1 MMIIQ
6 ERIQKD
12 LVEAMKSKNRLRLE
26 VLRGMKAAIKNR
38 EIEKLR
44 QLTETEV
51 LQVLQSLVNQR
62 KESVEQFIKG
72 GRHDLSSREES
83 EIRILE
89 SYLPLPVGEEEIKM
103 VVTQV
108 IGELQANSA
117 KDFGRVMK
125 SVMGKFAG
133 KIVDGK
139 VVDNIVRSQLGG

>member
-1 MMIIQ
+1 MIIQ

-51 LQVLQSLVNQR
+51 LQVLQSLVKQR

>member
-1 MMIIQ
+1 MIIQ

-12 LVEAMKSKNRLRLE
+12 LVEAMKSKNRLRLD

>member
-51 LQVLQSLVNQR
+51 LQVLQSLVKQR